1 MAKRI
6 AVSTLNASTID
17 ILNTI
22 RENASYQYQSLV
34 PTVTTATDIPK
45 VGEVLFGYPSMAN
58 EFVNA
63 LVNRIAA
70 YRITSKVYNNPLVE
84 LKKGMLE
91 FGETV
96 EEVFVG
102 LAKAREFSVE
112 KADQREL
119 KRTQGEVRAAFH
131 VMNWSVQ
138 YPVSIS
144 ADLLRKAFTSMDGVQ
159 DLIAR
164 IVDSVYSAA
173 NYDEYL
179 LCKYL
184 IIKAVSHGKMKHV
197 AFDATSASI
206 AAETFRS
213 VSNQM
218 EFMSPDYNAAGV
230 HTFTLKDD
238 QYIFMDAAYNA
249 KIDVNVLAAAFHLE
263 RAEFFGHLK
272 LIDSWTTF
280 DNARFAEIMAGSDQ
294 IEEVTATELGLM
306 ADVKAVIADREW
318 FQIYDNLAVMTEKFV
333 AAGLYWNYFYNV
345 QKTVSAS
352 PYSNAVVLV
361 DDGATVSLPSTL
373 TLTVLSKDT
382 SAVATTL
389 TCSVDAGS
397 ATLQPN
403 DAKFIQTQSAV
414 EDGIAVHPYGAIIIP
429 TVSPTVSY
437 VPYVLLGGKQYYQV
451 VEATSTPTALAAS
464 TSVGATITLTK
475 ES

>member
-1 MAKRI
+1 MAKKI
-6 AVSTLNASTID
+6 AVSTLNASTVD

-22 RENASYQYQSLV
+22 RENASYQYQNSV
-34 PTVTTATDIPK
+34 PAVTTATDIPK
-45 VGEVLFGYPSMAN
+45 VGEVLFGYPSLAN

-63 LVNRIAA
+63 LINRIAA
-70 YRITSKVYNNPLVE
+70 YRITSKVFNNPFVE
-84 LKKGMLE
+84 LKKGFLE

-119 KRTQGEVRAAFH
+119 KRTQSEVRSAFH
-131 VMNWSVQ
+131 AKNYSVQ
-138 YPVSIS
+138 YPVSVS

-173 NYDEYL
+173 NYHEYL
-179 LCKYL
+179 LMKYL
-184 IIKAVSHGKMKHV
+184 IIKAVSHGKMKPV
-197 AFDATSASI
+197 PFDATSATI

-213 VSNQM
+213 VSNQI

-230 HTFTLKDD
+230 HTFTPRED
-238 QYIFMDAAYNA
+238 QYIFMDSSYNA
-249 KIDVNVLAAAFHLE
+249 KIDVNVLSVSFHME
-263 RAEFFGHLK
+263 RSEFFGHLK
-272 LIDSWTTF
+272 LIDSWTSF
-280 DNARFAEIMAGSDQ
+280 DNAAFAEVMAGSDQ
-294 IEEVTATELGLM
+294 IEPVTDAELALM
-306 ADVKAVIADREW
+306 ADVKAVIVDREW
-318 FQIYDNLAVMTEKFV
+318 FQVYDNLAVMTEKFV
-333 AAGLYWNYFYNV
+333 AGGLYWNYFYTV
-345 QKTVSAS
+345 EKTVSSS

-361 DDGATVSLPSTL
+361 DDGASTSLPSTL

-382 SAVATTL
+382 SETATVL

-403 DAKFIQTQSAV
+403 VAKFVQTSDAV
-414 EDGIAVHPYGAIIIP
+414 SDGIAVHPYGAIIIP
-429 TVSPTVSY
+429 TETTPVTY
-437 VPYVLLGGKQYYQV
+437 VPYVELNGTLYYQAV
-451 VEATSTPTALAAS
+451 VAPSTPTALGAS

>member
-184 IIKAVSHGKMKHV
+184 IIKAVSHGKMKPV
-197 AFDATSASI
+197 AFDATSATI

-218 EFMSPDYNAAGV
+218 EFMSPEYNAAGV
-230 HTFTLKDD
+230 HTFSLKDD

-249 KIDVNVLAAAFHLE
+249 KIDVNVLATSFHMDK
-263 RAEFFGHLK
+263 AEFFGHLK

-306 ADVKAVIADREW
+306 SDVKAVIADREW

-345 QKTVSAS
+345 QKTISAS

-437 VPYVLLGGKQYYQV
+437 VPYVLLGGKKYYQV
-451 VEATSTPTALAAS
+451 VEAPSTPTALGAS